1 MPASIEAIIDRQL
14 RLWELE
20 RKISSAS
27 KPTVT
32 EPRPVTHPVI
42 TVSRE
47 HGSRGQEI
55 AAGLAERFQY
65 TLLDRNAIERISEST
80 GYLRRLLEA
89 LDEHSRSW
97 IQETVDSM
105 VWGNFVDE
113 RDYARGLFKTVHSIA
128 SLGGVV
134 VVGRGASFII
144 GPAGG
149 VHLRVIAPFEERLR
163 HLAGQG
169 SLSAAEAEREI
180 HAVDAER
187 SKFVRKLYGRAVND
201 PLAYDITVNESGW
214 PLEELVDVLTLAA
227 RKKIERLRDG
237 AATAVA

>member
-20 RKISSAS
+20 RKIATAR
-27 KPTVT
+27 PAVT
-32 EPRPVTHPVI
+32 APPPVTHPVI

-47 HGSRGQEI
+47 HGSRGREI

-89 LDEHSRSW
+89 LDEHARSW

-149 VHLRVIAPFEERLR
+149 VHLRIIAPFEERLR
-163 HLAGQG
+163 RLAGKRN
-169 SLSAAEAEREI
+169 LTETEAEREI
-180 HAVDAER
+180 HTVDAER

-214 PLEELVDVLTLAA
+214 PLEELVDFLTIAA
-227 RKKIERLRDG
+227 RKKIERLRNG
-237 AATAVA
+237 AATVAA

>member
-1 MPASIEAIIDRQL
+1 MPGSIEAIIDRQL
-14 RLWELE
+14 RLWEFE
-20 RKISSAS
+20 RRIASAS
-27 KPTVT
+27 PTVT
-32 EPRPVTHPVI
+32 EPRPAAHPVI

-65 TLLDRNAIERISEST
+65 TLLDRNAIEHISEST

-89 LDEHSRSW
+89 LDEHARSW
-97 IQETVDSM
+97 IQESVDSM

-144 GPAGG
+144 GPTGG

-163 HLAGQG
+163 GLARRK
-169 SLSAAEAEREI
+169 SLTEAEAEREI
-180 HAVDAER
+180 RTVDAER
-187 SKFVRKLYGRAVND
+187 AKFVRKLYGRAVND

-214 PLEELVDVLTLAA
+214 PLGELVDVLTLAA
-227 RKKIERLRDG
+227 QRKIERLRVA
-237 AATAVA
+237 AATAAA